1 MEESMQNW
9 FNKTDMISM
18 VKNEEITPEE
28 AVALFEEMEMNKDFV
43 PESFEV
49 QRDWVIKEMKDSFH
63 ESSILY
69 AGKSLEDCQR
79 VELAIEKQGIT
90 FYGIYPGSGYRK
102 VNNHIY
108 ELDITRSDDFKE
120 VYQDISQMDEVP
132 SHVLF
137 HWGEEEASLNSR
149 LQRSIYTMLFFIKQ
163 YLEHR
168 KASLKLVF
176 VTEDVMDLALSG
188 FFKSLQKENSN
199 YQCKVVI
206 YDKKEE
212 DTKIL
217 NELTLFDSC
226 VVKYRGGERYIEVIS
241 EKEEK
246 TSKQQVLA
254 LKQGGTYFITGG
266 CKGIGYILA
275 KYIAKRYQATLI
287 LCGRSKYSNEVEEK
301 LEALRKSGAKAM
313 YFVADVSNRNEME
326 QLYSKLKQENV
337 KLDGILHSAGCIRD
351 SFLLRKTEKEIS
363 DVLSAKIYGTCI
375 LDEVFYEEPL
385 DFFVLFSSV
394 NAVTGNAGQ
403 TDYAFANSYMD
414 VFADVRNEAV
424 ANNRRSGKTISINW
438 TPWMN
443 GGMKLSSREK
453 ASFIENT
460 GYLPLPD
467 PIGFKILEY
476 ALNEGD
482 TNFIL
487 AYGKKEKL
495 KQRFCTTIK
504 VEETAKHQK
513 QEFRT
518 MEQEEEKIIAFLKDM
533 FSELLKL
540 PVTKIDVEEP
550 FQDYGIDSIV
560 INQFNYEVEKLS
572 LSLPK
577 TILYECKS
585 IQELA
590 EYIVTHHRD
599 MVDLICDE
607 SSDSEEEDLKIQ
619 EESLAVEE
627 EQVDQTKENTMRVDE
642 MKTEERNV
650 ESHCDEDIAII
661 GVSGKYPD
669 ANNCDELWK
678 NLIQGKDSIR
688 ELPKE
693 RWDMEEYYTN
703 DEQKKT
709 GAYTNCKWGGFLDGI
724 DEFDAP
730 LFRISPREAELM
742 DPQERLFIEQVFAA
756 LENAAYSI
764 KNFRENSKED
774 GIHKVGVFVGVTS
787 NTYALWGSNQ
797 LANHSGEIPKSYP
810 WSVANRISY
819 LFDFNGPSVAIDT
832 ACSSSLSALHMAC
845 ESIHRGECKS
855 AVVGGVN
862 LYLHPIKYIL
872 LSQLNMLSSTGTC
885 KAFGTGAD
893 GFIPGEGVGALILK
907 PLSKAKQD
915 GDHILAVIKGS
926 AMNHGGAS
934 NGYTVPNPAIQ
945 ANVISQALKNAKVS
959 PETISYIEAHGTGT
973 DLGDPIEITGLS
985 KVFGPSKEKYCAVGS
1000 LKANIGHLEA
1010 AAGVVAITKVI
1021 YQMQNRVL
1029 VPSIHSE
1036 KINEKI
1042 EFDGTPMYL
1051 SHEFGEWKPSGN
1063 SKRRAGVSSF
1073 GAGGTNVHVVLEEYD
1088 SEQEFAVTK
1097 RSGKQLIV
1105 LSANTSESLHGA
1117 VKKLLAYLEDT
1128 SCELADVAYTLQVGR
1143 NVLNERIAFVA
1154 ESIDDVK
1161 KTLKAYEE
1169 GNHSVVYAGN
1179 YVDNKDSGK
1188 LPSISKSQIQAYFEE
1203 GDLEKLASVWAD
1215 GAEVDFNYAWKSGKA
1230 NRLVLPTYE
1239 FAKNKYW
1246 FREAKPVTKVE
1257 AKVEPIVKVEPVVK
1271 SEPIEMKQAPIT
1283 KEYRLDY
1290 QEELKKFPEQT
1301 NTDAVKVQ
1309 IVEEHIAVITMQDR
1323 TNKNMLSDELYQ
1335 GLIRIFAQIASD
1347 ESIHAVVLTGYDN
1360 IFCMGGMK
1368 DNLEEIAEQKAL
1380 CSDGTFV
1387 YRGLLS
1393 CPVPVVA
1400 AMQGHAFGGG
1410 LMLGMFADII
1420 VMAEESI
1427 YSANFTRYGFTP
1439 GVGTTFI
1446 LSQKLGDALAQEMMY
1461 TANEYQGSELKERGV
1476 TIQMRKRSEVL
1487 ESAIEI
1493 ARSLAKK
1500 PRNTLTTLKKE
1511 LAKRVLTKLPQYIES
1526 EVAMHQEIFGGSV
1539 AKEAKV
1545 RIQQYFNDTPSVKP
1559 AKPVGLT
1566 RLNLVNG
1573 AKAPEEPKASN
1584 LPKDSNGKLML
1595 KSITTQQAK
1604 PIQPVQLTQSKPVVL
1619 AEKTQ
1624 NNTMD
1629 CLLAIISDILHID
1642 RQEVNIKL
1650 SVRELGMDSISGVEL
1665 IREINKQFGLS
1676 MEAYLLYEFPSIK
1689 QLAIHIDST
1698 QGTKT
1703 SPQIELKEKEIK
1715 EEPVFK
1721 QEIPVV
1727 EAPQEVPVEVQRTT
1741 TTNVMDQVLEII
1753 SDVLRISKESI
1764 NLKLSLKDLGMDSIT
1779 GVELV
1784 RELNKTFHTTMET
1797 INLYDFGSVKRL
1809 VEFINGQASSEEVQ
1823 TKSESPEI
1831 EETDELIDMLMKLQ
1845 DQQMNLDEVDHQL
1858 EELL

>member
-1 MEESMQNW
+1 
-9 FNKTDMISM
+9 M

-28 AVALFEEMEMNKDFV
+28 AVSLFEEMELNKDFV
-43 PESFEV
+43 PEPFHV
-49 QRDWVIKEMKDSFH
+49 QRNWVIQETKDSFH

-69 AGKSLEDCQR
+69 AGKSLDDCQR
-79 VELAIEKQGIT
+79 VELALGKQGIA
-90 FYGIYPGSGYRK
+90 FYGIYPGNQYRK

-108 ELDITRSDDFKE
+108 EMDITRSDDFKQ
-120 VYQDISQMDEVP
+120 VYQDISQTVEVP
-132 SHVLF
+132 NHVLF
-137 HWGEEEASLNSR
+137 HWGEEEPSLDSR
-149 LQRSIYTMLFFIKQ
+149 LQRSIYAMFFFIRQ
-163 YLEHR
+163 YLEDR
-168 KASLKLVF
+168 KSSLKLVF
-176 VTEDVMDLALSG
+176 VTEDQMDLALSG

-199 YQCKVVI
+199 YQCKVVFCET
-206 YDKKEE
+206 KQEE
-212 DTKIL
+212 AMMLD
-217 NELTLFDSC
+217 ELAIFDSC
-226 VVKYRGGERYIEVIS
+226 VVKYWSGERYIEQIK

-246 TSKQQVLA
+246 TTKQQGVA
-254 LKQGGTYFITGG
+254 FKQGGTYLITGG

-275 KYIAKRYQATLI
+275 KYIAKRYQVTLI
-287 LCGRSKYSNEVEEK
+287 LSGRSKYSNEVEEK
-301 LEALRKSGAKAM
+301 LISLRKKGAKAM
-313 YFVADVSNRNEME
+313 YYAVDVANRNEME
-326 QLYSKLKQENV
+326 KMYSQLRQENV
-337 KLDGILHSAGCIRD
+337 RIDGILHSAGCIRD
-351 SFLLRKTEKEIS
+351 SFLLRKSKEEIS
-363 DVLSAKIYGTCI
+363 DVLSAKVYGTCI
-375 LDEVFYEEPL
+375 LDEVFQEEKL

-424 ANNRRSGKTISINW
+424 EKNHRSGKTISINW

-443 GGMKLSSREK
+443 GGMKLSLQEK

-460 GYLPLPD
+460 GYLPLAD
-467 PIGFKILEY
+467 PIGFQILEY

-482 TNFIL
+482 SNFIL

-495 KQRFCTTIK
+495 RQRFCTIIRQK
-504 VEETAKHQK
+504 ETVKNQK
-513 QEFRT
+513 QEFRSS
-518 MEQEEEKIIAFLKDM
+518 EQEEEKLISFLKGL
-533 FSELLKL
+533 FSDLLKL
-540 PVTKIDVEEP
+540 PVAKIDVELP

-560 INQFNYEVEKLS
+560 INQFNYEMEKKS
-572 LSLPK
+572 LNLPK
-577 TILYECKS
+577 TILYECKT
-585 IQELA
+585 IQELV
-590 EYIVTHHRD
+590 EYIETHHRD
-599 MVDLICDE
+599 MAARICE
-607 SSDSEEEDLKIQ
+607 ECSDSQ
-619 EESLAVEE
+619 EENLESKEE
-627 EQVDQTKENTMRVDE
+627 KVDEIKGNTMRVDE
-642 MKTEERNV
+642 MKAEEVNV
-650 ESHCDEDIAII
+650 EANCDDDIAII
-661 GVSGKYPD
+661 GVSGRYPD

-678 NLIQGKDSIR
+678 NLIQGRDSIR

-693 RWDMEEYYTN
+693 RWDINEYYTN

-742 DPQERLFIEQVFAA
+742 DPRERLFIEQVWAA

-764 KNFRENSKED
+764 KNFRENAKED
-774 GIHKVGVFVGVTS
+774 DIHKVGVFVGVTS
-787 NTYALWGSNQ
+787 NTYMLWGSNQ
-797 LANHSGEIPKSYP
+797 LASHSGEIPKSYP
-810 WSVANRISY
+810 WSIANRISY

-845 ESIHRGECKS
+845 ESIHRGECKA
-855 AVVGGVN
+855 AVAGGVN

-885 KAFGTGAD
+885 KPFGTGAD

-945 ANVISQALKNAKVS
+945 ANVISQALKNAKVA

-985 KVFGPSKEKYCAVGS
+985 KVFGPSNEKYCAVGS

-1021 YQMQNRVL
+1021 YQMQHQTL

-1042 EFDGTPMYL
+1042 ELDGTPLYL
-1051 SHEFGEWKPSGN
+1051 SHELGEWKPHAVGKTAG
-1063 SKRRAGVSSF
+1063 KRRAGVSSF
-1073 GAGGTNVHVVLEEYD
+1073 GAGGTNVHIILEEYEP
-1088 SEQEFAVTK
+1088 EQEVAVSR
-1097 RSGKQLIV
+1097 RSGKQIII
-1105 LSANTSESLHGA
+1105 LSANTSESLHRA
-1117 VKKLLAYLEDT
+1117 VKKLLAYFEET
-1128 SCELADVAYTLQVGR
+1128 TCELNDVAYTLQVGR

-1154 ESIDDVK
+1154 ETMEDVK
-1161 KTLKAYEE
+1161 KTLRAYQE
-1169 GNHSVVYAGN
+1169 GNRGAIYAGN

-1188 LPSISKSQIQAYFEE
+1188 IPAVSKSQIQTYFDE
-1203 GDLEKLASVWAD
+1203 GELEKLASLWAD
-1215 GAEVDFNYAWKSGKA
+1215 GAEIDFNYAWKKEKA
-1230 NRLVLPTYE
+1230 NRLALPTYE
-1239 FAKNKYW
+1239 FEKHKYW
-1246 FREAKPVTKVE
+1246 FREAE
-1257 AKVEPIVKVEPVVK
+1257 AKLEEVKK
-1271 SEPIEMKQAPIT
+1271 APLT

-1290 QEELKKFPEQT
+1290 EEELKKFPAQK
-1301 NTDAVKVQ
+1301 NTDAVSVQ
-1309 IVEEHIAVITMQDR
+1309 IVEGHIAVITMQDR
-1323 TNKNMLSDELYQ
+1323 INKNMLSDELYQ
-1335 GLIRIFAQIASD
+1335 GLVRIFAQIASD

-1461 TANEYQGSELKERGV
+1461 TANEYQGAELKERGV
-1476 TIQMRKRSEVL
+1476 SIQMRKRSEVL
-1487 ESAIEI
+1487 EAAIEI

-1511 LAKRVLTKLPQYIES
+1511 LAKRVLTKLPQYIGS
-1526 EVAMHQEIFGGSV
+1526 EVAMHQEIFGGNV

-1545 RIQQYFNDTPSVKP
+1545 RIERYFNETPSVKP
-1559 AKPVGLT
+1559 SKSVGRI
-1566 RLNLVNG
+1566 RLNPMNG
-1573 AKAPEEPKASN
+1573 TKTPNEPKESN
-1584 LPKDSNGKLML
+1584 LPKCSNGKLVL
-1595 KSITTQQAK
+1595 KQIQTVQAK
-1604 PIQPVQLTQSKPVVL
+1604 QNQPLEVNQTKPVVL
-1619 AEKTQ
+1619 AEKKGS
-1624 NNTMD
+1624 NTMD
-1629 CLLAIISDILHID
+1629 RLLTIISEILHIN

-1650 SVRELGMDSISGVEL
+1650 SVREMGMDSISGVEL

-1689 QLAIHIDST
+1689 QLAIYIDSA
-1698 QGTKT
+1698 QEGKA
-1703 SPQIELKEKEIK
+1703 SPQVASEKKEIQ
-1715 EEPVFK
+1715 EEPVLK
-1721 QEIPVV
+1721 QK
-1727 EAPQEVPVEVQRTT
+1727 VPVETKRETVV
-1741 TTNVMDQVLEII
+1741 NAMDQVLDII
-1753 SDVLRISKESI
+1753 SEVLHISKQSI

-1784 RELNKTFHTTMET
+1784 RELNKTFHTNMET
-1797 INLYDFGSVKRL
+1797 IHLYDFGSVKQL
-1809 VEFINGQASSEEVQ
+1809 VEFINGSTKSVEVQ
-1823 TKSESPEI
+1823 KKSIPQER
-1831 EETDELIDMLMKLQ
+1831 EETDQLIDMLMKLQ